1 MSARQRQRPITQ
13 AGLYWT
19 LGALALAV
27 APHVLY
33 MPVWPVAAAVATAL
47 WRLAAYQHGWRLPH
61 PVLRVGL
68 ALAGFAS
75 VLVVYRSFSGLDA
88 GNALLVLM
96 VAMKLTETRSSRDLT
111 VLMLIA
117 LFLVVTGFLHDQS
130 PWLALY
136 TAPTLWVITTAILQV
151 ARTGPALDSARALR
165 VSGALLVQAV
175 PVMLVLFVLFPRIP
189 GPFWALPQS
198 SASART
204 GLSDTMSPGTIT
216 ELLSSGEVAFRVT
229 FDGDAPPPSQLY
241 WRGPVLRD
249 FDGRT
254 WTAGKTSALARE
266 VYADGGPVDYEITLE
281 PHQRRWLFALDL
293 PDREAMPAFAVMD
306 SDFRLLSRRSID
318 RVTRYRMRSHTD
330 YRADP
335 AAPDWLLKRDLALP
349 DNRNPRTL
357 DLARQWVASGAGPP
371 EIAERALRMFRNE
384 PFVYTVVPPALDLT
398 NPTDDF
404 LFGTRS
410 GFCEHYASA
419 FTVLMRAAGIPARV
433 VTGYL
438 GGEAN
443 PLGDHMTVRQSEA
456 HAWSEIWLEDRGW
469 VRVDPTGAVAPNR
482 IESSLADALPFG
494 EAMPGLLL
502 PDSPLL
508 RRIRYSLDALNS
520 RWNDWVLG
528 YSADKQKRFLSWLGM
543 DSPDIGKMI
552 LTLTVLVSLILAAV
566 WGYLTWQSRPAAPPK
581 HVRDYRRFVARL
593 ARRNV
598 VRNAS
603 EGPRDFARRAAH
615 ACPDLAGQ
623 IAAITD
629 TFVDLNYHPAPAPDA
644 ALRLTRLVRQFR
656 P

>member
-19 LGALALAV
+19 LAALALAV

-47 WRLAAYQHGWRLPH
+47 WRLAAYQRGWRLPH
-61 PVLRVGL
+61 PAVRVTL
-68 ALAGFAS
+68 ALAGFGS

-151 ARTGPALDSARALR
+151 ARTGPALAPARALR
-165 VSGALLVQAV
+165 VSGALLLQAV

-198 SASART
+198 AASART

-229 FDGDAPPPSQLY
+229 FDGEAPPPSQLY

-249 FDGRT
+249 FNGRT
-254 WTAGKTSALARE
+254 WTAGKASALARDVVAE
-266 VYADGGPVDYEITLE
+266 GEPVDYEITLE
-281 PHQRRWLFALDL
+281 PHQRRWLFALDI
-293 PDREAMPAFAVMD
+293 PDRQAMPRFAMMD

-318 RVTRYRMRSHTD
+318 RVTRYRMRSYTD

-335 AAPDWLLKRDLALP
+335 TAPEWLLRRDLALP
-349 DNRNPRTL
+349 SGRNPRTV
-357 DLARQWVASGAGPP
+357 DLAREWVASGAAPRQ
-371 EIAERALRMFRNE
+371 IAQRALTMFRNE
-384 PFVYTVVPPALDLT
+384 PFVYTVSPPPLDRT

-404 LFGTRS
+404 LFGTRR

-438 GGEAN
+438 GGEPN
-443 PLGDHMTVRQSEA
+443 PLGEHITVRQSEA
-456 HAWSEIWLEDRGW
+456 HAWAEIWLANQGW
-469 VRVDPTGAVAPNR
+469 VRVDPTGAVAPDR
-482 IESSLADALPFG
+482 IERSLADALPFG
-494 EAMPGLLL
+494 EVMPGLLL

-508 RRIRYSLDALNS
+508 RRIRYGLDALNS
-520 RWNDWVLG
+520 RWNDWILG

-543 DSPDIGKMI
+543 SQPDVGKMI
-552 LTLTVLVSLILAAV
+552 MTLTVLVSVILAAV
-566 WGYLTWQSRPAAPPK
+566 WGYLTWQSRPAPPPR
-581 HVRDYRRFVARL
+581 HVRDYRRFVTRL
-593 ARRNV
+593 ARRKV
-598 VRNAS
+598 VRGRS
-603 EGPRDFARRAAH
+603 EGPRDFARRAAA
-615 ACPDLAGQ
+615 ACPDLAAQ
-623 IAAITD
+623 IADITD
-629 TFVDLNYHPAPAPDA
+629 TFVALRYDPAPSPGAGK
-644 ALRLTRLVRQFR
+644 RLTRLVRQFR
-656 P
+656 A